1 MNECE
6 KTISKLN
13 SEHNIKFVILLF
25 IYYYLKIIR
34 RDSRSPQNAEFGR
47 FRLLGTLSI
56 DNEMARRR
64 RAEVKFSM
72 LSKRRLAFVDD

>member
-34 RDSRSPQNAEFGR
+34 RGSRPPQNAEFGR
-47 FRLLGTLSI
+47 FRLLFCRGRQKNVQRFITHLHSYCI
-56 DNEMARRR
+56 AD
-64 RAEVKFSM
+64 
-72 LSKRRLAFVDD
+72 